1 MVAAAVPVEAEHDE
15 ILPNDLVHERM
26 IDVVVVVEAPSV
38 AAAAVVVVVWEE
50 VVSNWLVAE
59 LRYHHYY

>member
-26 IDVVVVVEAPSV
+26 IDVVAVVEAPS
-38 AAAAVVVVVWEE
+38 VVVVVWEE

-59 LRYHHYY
+59 LRYHHHHY